1 MAVKLIRYLNISAY
15 ISVAIDNA
23 CISMFVEGI

>member
-1 MAVKLIRYLNISAY
+1 MAVKLIWYLNISAY
-15 ISVAIDNA
+15 ISIAIDNA